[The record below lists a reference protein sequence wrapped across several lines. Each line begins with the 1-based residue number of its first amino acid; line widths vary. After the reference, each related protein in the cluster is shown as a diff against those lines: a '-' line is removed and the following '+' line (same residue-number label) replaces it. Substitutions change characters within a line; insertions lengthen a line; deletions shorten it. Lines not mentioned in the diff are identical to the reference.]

1 MFDATRR
8 TNSKRAHENWEA
20 NRAYWETFADSS
32 PLFPWWHGTPRRCK
46 CGCQSIWFDR
56 LSSSNFWEWFSPRIL
71 IESSFLIPIFRLLFD
86 LIWQLPTVMWVLFI
100 LWRNESFNSVAAYRG
115 AYKAIAIGTTRIVF
129 YGFIA
134 PISVALI
141 AGIWVFSRFGGV
153 IFTALWLMTLL
164 LLIALVLVIFLL
176 GIVGIAL
183 KGFIF
188 VVGGLVS
195 IVYTDYPIIGVG
207 LIVSGIVLQY
217 ELNRRAEKQLHERI
231 GSLILMLKEAQQS
244 NSEANRISESSQ

>member
-1 MFDATRR
+1 
-8 TNSKRAHENWEA
+8 
-20 NRAYWETFADSS
+20 
-32 PLFPWWHGTPRRCK
+32 
-46 CGCQSIWFDR
+46 
-56 LSSSNFWEWFSPRIL
+56 
-71 IESSFLIPIFRLLFD
+71 
-86 LIWQLPTVMWVLFI
+86 MWVFFI

-115 AYKAIAIGTTRIVF
+115 DYKAIAIGTTRIVF

-153 IFTALWLMTLL
+153 IFTALWVMTLL

-195 IVYTDYPIIGVG
+195 ALFNLPDRFRKTT
-207 LIVSGIVLQY
+207 
-217 ELNRRAEKQLHERI
+217 A
-231 GSLILMLKEAQQS
+231 
-244 NSEANRISESSQ
+244 

>member
-1 MFDATRR
+1 MGMVQPKDT
-8 TNSKRAHENWEA
+8 
-20 NRAYWETFADSS
+20 Y
-32 PLFPWWHGTPRRCK
+32 
-46 CGCQSIWFDR
+46 
-56 LSSSNFWEWFSPRIL
+56 RIL
-71 IESSFLIPIFRLLFD
+71 
-86 LIWQLPTVMWVLFI
+86 LPHSNISPAVRPYLATAYINVGFFI

-115 AYKAIAIGTTRIVF
+115 DYKAIAIGTTRIVF

-141 AGIWVFSRFGGV
+141 AGIWVFSRLGGV

-164 LLIALVLVIFLL
+164 LLIALVLVIYLL

-195 IVYTDYPIIGVG
+195 VVYTDYPIIGVG
-207 LIVSGIVLQY
+207 SIVLGIVLQY
-217 ELNRRAEKQLHERI
+217 EFNRRAEKQLHESI